1 MVMTRN
7 SSIKAAHEHIR
18 PLVRRLRLSNTREP
32 RNALRIYHSMSTR
45 HLLILIW
52 SIGARLCP
60 ICLTSRAILLGFMGF
75 ICRQIEQGA
84 HVSWAERVLLPDF
97 GRKKLMI
104 LGKERLQTISSTVN
118 WW

>member
-1 MVMTRN
+1 
-7 SSIKAAHEHIR
+7 
-18 PLVRRLRLSNTREP
+18 
-32 RNALRIYHSMSTR
+32 
-45 HLLILIW
+45 
-52 SIGARLCP
+52 
-60 ICLTSRAILLGFMGF
+60 MGF